1 MHDRVVNI
9 SHDESQ
15 EKVKKGYRRRFP
27 RLLVSEKVKKCENYS
42 IEYWPAAA
50 ARDSNEAVRVE
61 DEELVFQALDRGSV
75 GHRAI
80 LGAEAALAK
89 R

>member
-1 MHDRVVNI
+1 MK
-9 SHDESQ
+9 DER
-15 EKVKKGYRRRFP
+15 KARDGKAP
-27 RLLVSEKVKKCENYS
+27 RCAAAKINKKCENYS